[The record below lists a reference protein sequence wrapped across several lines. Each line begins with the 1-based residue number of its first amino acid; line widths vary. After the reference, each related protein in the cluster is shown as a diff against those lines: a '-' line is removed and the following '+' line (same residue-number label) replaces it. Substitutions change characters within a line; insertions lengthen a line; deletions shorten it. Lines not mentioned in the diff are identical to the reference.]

1 LKLVAISQRVEVF
14 TKYNEVR
21 DVLDQRLNSFCI
33 TAGYLPV
40 PIPNVLDEKI
50 IKQWLTYLQP
60 SAIILSGGNNI
71 GEIQKRDSV
80 EKNLLNYAQDK
91 NCPVLGICRGMQM
104 MTCWAGGSLKP
115 VQGHVG
121 DRHNI
126 TGEINGK
133 VNSFHNFSA
142 SECPSG
148 FITLATS
155 GDGEIEAFRHEILP
169 WEGWMWHPE
178 REPTYHER
186 DLTRMQ
192 NLFS

>member
-1 LKLVAISQRVEVF
+1 MKLVAISQRVEVF

-21 DVLDQRLNSFCI
+21 DVLDQRVNSFCI

-40 PIPNVLDEKI
+40 PIPNVLDEKT
-50 IKQWLTYLQP
+50 IKQWLNFIQP
-60 SAIILSGGNNI
+60 SAIILSGGNDI
-71 GEIQKRDSV
+71 GAVQKRDSV
-80 EKNLLNYAQDK
+80 EKNLLSYAQDR

-115 VQGHVG
+115 VHGHVG

-126 TGEINGK
+126 SGEINGK

-142 SECPSG
+142 SQCPSG

-155 GDGEIEAFRHEILP
+155 DDGEIEAFRHEILP

-178 REPTYHER
+178 RETTYHER
-186 DLTRMQ
+186 DLIRMQ